1 VNEKNKNEGGE
12 KNEAEKEN
20 TKNTEGFL

>member
-1 VNEKNKNEGGE
+1 VNEKNKNKGGE

>member
-1 VNEKNKNEGGE
+1 VNEINKNKGGE